1 MKLHT
6 TFSDIVIGSGPTA
19 YATVSALIGLN
30 RHPLIID
37 FGEDP
42 QFGNSR
48 IERISSVAS
57 KNDGLRAGVFD
68 YPKSLIASKDGNHLP
83 ASSARGGLS
92 NIWGA
97 GILVRNEREMPKF
110 APVWPE
116 MEDAYRSLLGLIPH
130 VGVNDQTS
138 VRFPWSDNGQ
148 SAPQSK
154 RFFDVV
160 KNLQSSKSDVLFGW
174 PRIALNNAMGQCIR
188 CGGCLHGCPEDLF
201 FNSKNELKSLELV
214 GLCSFATGPVLRI
227 TSENSGILV
236 ELPSKKIS
244 GERVFLAAGPIGTP
258 ALLQRSGL
266 CGNEIKVKDSA
277 VFYCGFFNQ
286 RRANGDEFEFTS
298 SHLVAFADKSGEN
311 DFQLA
316 IYESNAEYLSRLSS
330 LVHLPVN
337 SVKVP
342 KSIVNRVNAGI
353 GFLDS
358 SVSGDLSV
366 QYINGRT
373 IVTRNQPKDLGKRA
387 RQIVKRVSNA
397 TREFGVR
404 AIPNFVLVPS
414 AGSGYHSGSSMPI
427 GGEMVEYSG
436 SLRDNPNIFIVD
448 ATSLPEVN
456 AGSHTFTAM
465 ANAFRIAK
473 GTK

>member
-1 MKLHT
+1 MKLHP
-6 TFSDIVIGSGPTA
+6 TFSDVVVGSGPTA
-19 YATVSALIGLN
+19 YATVSALIGLK
-30 RHPLIID
+30 RHPLIVD

-42 QFGNSR
+42 RYSDSR

-57 KNDGLRAGVFD
+57 KNDGLRSRVFD
-68 YPKSLIASKDGNHLP
+68 YPKSLITSRDGNHLP

-97 GILVRNEREMPKF
+97 GILVRSESEMSKF

-130 VGVNDQTS
+130 VGINDQTS
-138 VRFPWSDNGQ
+138 ERFPWHDNSQ

-154 RFFDVV
+154 RFLDVFT
-160 KNLQSSKSDVLFGW
+160 NLQSIKSDVLFGW
-174 PRIALNNAMGQCIR
+174 PRIALNNGLGQCIR
-188 CGGCLHGCPEDLF
+188 CGGCLHGCPKDLF
-201 FNSKNELKSLELV
+201 FNSRIELKYLEND
-214 GLCSFATGPVLRI
+214 GLCSFETGPVLTI
-227 TSENSGILV
+227 TSDNSGVTI
-236 ELPSKKIS
+236 ELPSKKIY
-244 GERVFLAAGPIGTP
+244 GDRVFLAAGPIGTP

-277 VFYCGFFNQ
+277 VFYCGFYNQ
-286 RRANGDEFEFTS
+286 RRAYGDESEFTS
-298 SHLVAFADKSGEN
+298 SHLVAYADKSGEN

-316 IYESNAEYLSRLSS
+316 IYESNAEYLSRLSA
-330 LVHLPVN
+330 LIRLPVN
-337 SVKVP
+337 AIKAP
-342 KSIVNRVNAGI
+342 KSIVNRINAGI

-358 SVSGDLSV
+358 SVSGDLIV
-366 QYINGRT
+366 EYVNGRT

-387 RQIVKRVSNA
+387 RQIVKRVANV
-397 TREFGVR
+397 TKQFGVY
-404 AIPNFVLVPS
+404 AIPRFVLVPA

-427 GGEMVEYSG
+427 GGGIVEYSG
-436 SLRDNPNIFIVD
+436 NLRNNQNVFIVD
-448 ATSLPEVN
+448 ATSLPEIN